1 MSHTTPLVVVGNPGN
16 RRVGAFRTAAHAAGL
31 RVRVL
36 PWRKLAAGE
45 DVALPG
51 GATVRIDSPGEDSEV
66 DRLLRGAGR
75 PLDHGEIS
83 GGAAWYAGLRAAL
96 GRLTDAARRAG
107 ATLLNDPAD
116 IAVLFDKRAGH
127 RRLAAAGV
135 AQPAILDT
143 APGDWAQLRTALSD
157 AGWARVF
164 VKPVHGSSASGVLAL
179 HAHGRRTQ
187 AVTSVELTDD
197 GRLFN
202 SLRVRTY
209 RTEREVASIVDR
221 LAPDGLLVQRWFPKA
236 GLHGRVVDLRVLVI
250 AGEPGHLV
258 VRSSDGPLTNLHLG
272 NRRGD
277 PAAVRAAFGPRRWAA
292 ALADCV
298 RAARCFTG
306 SLHVG
311 VDLMIGSDW
320 RRHAVAEVNAF
331 GDLLPTVCDA
341 AGRDSYAAQL
351 HAIRTGRFAAWRTTA
366 AMGRSA

>member
-1 MSHTTPLVVVGNPGN
+1 MNHNPPLVVVGNPDN
-16 RRVGAFRTAAHAAGL
+16 RRVGSFRAAAHAAGL

-36 PWRKLAAGE
+36 PWRWLAGGE
-45 DVALPG
+45 ASLPQRAL
-51 GATVRIDSPGEDSEV
+51 VRVDSPGEDAEV
-66 DRLLRGAGR
+66 DRLLRGADR
-75 PLDHGEIS
+75 PLALGEI
-83 GGAAWYAGLRAAL
+83 GGAAAWYVGLLAAL
-96 GRLTDAARRAG
+96 DRLVGAAHQAG

-116 IAVLFDKRAGH
+116 IAVLFDKRACQ

-135 AQPAILDT
+135 PQPATLDA
-143 APGDWAQLRTALSD
+143 APVGWAQLRSALAE

-164 VKPVHGSSASGVLAL
+164 VKPVHGSSASGMLAL
-179 HAHGRRTQ
+179 HVTARRVQ
-187 AVTSVELTDD
+187 AVTSVEVVGD
-197 GRLFN
+197 RLFN
-202 SLRVRTY
+202 SLRVRAY
-209 RTEREVASIVDR
+209 RSEREVATIVDQ

-250 AGEPGHLV
+250 AGEPGHVV
-258 VRSSDGPLTNLHLG
+258 VRGSDGPLTNLHLG

-292 ALADCV
+292 ALTDCV

-331 GDLLPTVCDA
+331 GDLLPGVYDA

-351 HAIRTGRFAAWRTTA
+351 HAMRTGRSASWRGTA
-366 AMGRSA
+366 RMERSA